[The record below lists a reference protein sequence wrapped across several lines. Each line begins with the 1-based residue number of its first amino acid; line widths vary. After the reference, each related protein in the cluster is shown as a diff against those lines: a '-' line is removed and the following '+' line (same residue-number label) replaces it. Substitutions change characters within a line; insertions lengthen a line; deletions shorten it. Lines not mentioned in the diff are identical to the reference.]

1 MFYFSKVNKAS
12 SKRKVVPV
20 AYTVKELAQISGV
33 SVRTL
38 HFYDEIGLL
47 KPAWCGDN
55 GYRYYEEEQL
65 LLLQQILFYRE
76 LGFELKQIQDL
87 LRQSD
92 FDKVE
97 ALKSHKKL
105 LLQNKKRMLELLQ
118 TVDKTIDKLT
128 RRVTMQDKELFAGFD
143 NKQQK
148 HYDQHVI
155 DRYGSDAKQAIAQR
169 NTTMS
174 KLTPAELA
182 QYNKAYD
189 DLMQEIMQVFKKG
202 LATSSPAVQELVRKH
217 YEWEK
222 LFWLPDCDSYK
233 AQAKMTVEYP
243 YLREYF
249 ENLQVGLAQF
259 LAEAMVLFADH
270 ELK

>member
-1 MFYFSKVNKAS
+1 M
-12 SKRKVVPV
+12 
-20 AYTVKELAQISGV
+20 AYTVKELAQMSGV

-47 KPAWCGDN
+47 KPAFCGEN
-55 GYRYYEEEQL
+55 SYRYYEEEQV

-76 LGFELKQIQDL
+76 LGFELKQIHDL
-87 LRQSD
+87 LARSD

-105 LLQNKKRMLELLQ
+105 LLQNKKRMLELLE

-128 RRVTMQDKELFAGFD
+128 QRTVMNDRELFAGFSE
-143 NKQQK
+143 KQQVD
-148 HYDQHVI
+148 YDKQVVS
-155 DRYGSDAKQAIAQR
+155 RYGNDAKQAIEER
-169 NTTMS
+169 NATMS
-174 KLTPAELA
+174 RLSATELA
-182 QYNKAYD
+182 QHNKAYD
-189 DLMQEIMQVFKKG
+189 ELVQEFVQAMQKR
-202 LATSSPAVQELVRKH
+202 LATSSAPVQELVRKH

-222 LFWLPDCDSYK
+222 LFWTPDCDSYK

-249 ENLQVGLAQF
+249 DKLNPGLAAF
-259 LAEAMVLFADH
+259 LAEAMVFFADR